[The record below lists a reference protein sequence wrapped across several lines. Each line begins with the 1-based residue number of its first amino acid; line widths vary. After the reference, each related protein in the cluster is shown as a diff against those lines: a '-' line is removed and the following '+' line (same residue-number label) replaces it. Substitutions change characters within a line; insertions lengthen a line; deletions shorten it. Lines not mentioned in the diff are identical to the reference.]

1 MKLPVFS
8 DYIKNLPKE
17 DAEDLRFFIG
27 NAIQPTEAPRD
38 FCIQQM
44 KSIRANKAHHPHLR
58 WRAHHSLRVVKMF
71 GLLKSGNVARG
82 VMRIG
87 RVNGVNIIPY
97 TPSLFDKPAEVK
109 LVDLTITEC
118 AGHIIFPQNTK
129 KLCSILSVIKNYQHT
144 DPKFGEFANIVRH
157 ALEEM
162 FGSLDQMIDMLGER
176 YDTRMSQAVTL
187 NQTNNVVVLER

>member
-38 FCIQQM
+38 FCVEQM
-44 KSIRANKAHHPHLR
+44 KSIRDNKAHHPHLR
-58 WRAHHSLRVVKMF
+58 WRAHHSLRLVKML
-71 GLLKSGNVARG
+71 GLLQSGTVARG

-87 RVNGVNIIPY
+87 RMKGVTLIPF
-97 TPSLFDKPAEVK
+97 TPAFFDKPAEVK

-157 ALEEM
+157 SLEEM
-162 FGSLDQMIDMLGER
+162 FGDIDTMVAVFRDG
-176 YDTRMSQAVTL
+176 YDARMSHAVTL
-187 NQTNNVVVLER
+187 NKTNNVVVLGR

>member
-8 DYIKNLPKE
+8 DYIKNLPAE
-17 DAEDLRFFIG
+17 DADDLRFFIG

-38 FCIQQM
+38 FCIEQI

-71 GLLKSGNVARG
+71 GLMKNGKVARG
-82 VMRIG
+82 VLRVG
-87 RVNGVNIIPY
+87 RVKGVKIIPY

-129 KLCSILSVIKNYQHT
+129 KLFSILSVIKNYEHT
-144 DPKFGEFANIVRH
+144 DKKFGEFANIVRH
-157 ALEEM
+157 ALEEV
-162 FGSLDQMIDMLGER
+162 FGSLDQMVDMLGER
-176 YDTRMSQAVTL
+176 YAANMSHAVTL
-187 NQTNNVVVLER
+187 NQTNNVVVLAR